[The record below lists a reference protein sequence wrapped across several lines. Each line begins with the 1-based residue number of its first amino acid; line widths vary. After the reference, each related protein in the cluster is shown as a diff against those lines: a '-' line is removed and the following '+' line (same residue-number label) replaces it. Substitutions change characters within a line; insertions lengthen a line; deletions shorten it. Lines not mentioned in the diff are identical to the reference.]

1 MSKLGNILKV
11 IHGQHVLNAS
21 PLADYYAA
29 RAARDATRIKDN
41 IRRHAAIKTALHAY
55 RVLVSYSGVPGDAI
69 RILSHA
75 TGNKTFV

>member
-11 IHGQHVLNAS
+11 IHGQHVLETS

-29 RAARDATRIKDN
+29 RAARDAARIKDT

-55 RVLVSYSGVPGDAI
+55 RVLVSYSRVPGDGI
-69 RILSHA
+69 QILCRA
-75 TGNKTFV
+75 TGNNTLI